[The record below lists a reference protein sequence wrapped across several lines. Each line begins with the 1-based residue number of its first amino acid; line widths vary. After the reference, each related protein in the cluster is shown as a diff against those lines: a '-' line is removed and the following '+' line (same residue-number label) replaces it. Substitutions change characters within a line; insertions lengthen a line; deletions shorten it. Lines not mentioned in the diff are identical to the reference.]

1 MKQNPLLIAVLV
13 LVVLGG
19 FVYYTRE
26 NPPDPESDTVP
37 LVRVDEAAVRKVTV
51 AKPGGETI
59 VVQRE
64 ADQPWKFGNGVTAPA
79 DESAIDLMITNLA
92 SLGASRVVQEETPD
106 WAPYGLDGDGQ
117 LRVTVETAEGDP
129 KSIIFGEDTPTGAS
143 VFARLDGDPRLFTT
157 FSYARDNFDK
167 TVFDW
172 RDKRLLRVDPNTTTT
187 LTLNVGPRRLKFAKQ
202 NEDWQIVEPA
212 NLRADQLAVGDLERE
227 LANARMSSVLA
238 EGDDGAANE
247 YSASKPYA
255 VAEIV
260 DSAGAHVL
268 TIAEG
273 GPSGYYAKSSDL
285 PGGVYEAP
293 ETLATSLDKGLDA
306 YRDRKLFDFGFG
318 DLSRINVRDSAKE
331 ASIVRRDDKW
341 ILSSDGDREVAAERV
356 QALIDSLRNL
366 SAVGFPANDAAAQSR
381 YGLDAP
387 VIEAETTLA
396 LDGATGEKVII
407 SDPSRSQVYAARVGE
422 GPTYEVEK
430 AAVDGIRQA
439 IDAVLAPAPAPAAPQ

>member
-26 NPPDPESDTVP
+26 NPPEPESDTVP
-37 LVRVDEAAVRKVTV
+37 LVRVSEAAIRKVTV
-51 AKPGGETI
+51 IKPDSETI

-64 ADQPWKFGNGVTAPA
+64 ADQPWTFGNGVAAPA
-79 DESAIDLMITNLA
+79 DDSAINLMITNLA
-92 SLGASRVVQEETPD
+92 SLDASRVVQEATVD

-117 LRVTVETAEGDP
+117 LRVTVETSEGDP
-129 KSIIFGEDTPTGAS
+129 KSIIFGEDTPTGSS

-172 RDKRLLRVDPNTTTT
+172 RDKRFLRVSADTTTT
-187 LTLNVGPRRLKFAKQ
+187 LSLEVGPRRLEFAKDGQ
-202 NEDWQIVEPA
+202 NWRIVEPA
-212 NLRADQLAVGDLERE
+212 DLRADRLAVADLERE
-227 LANARMSSVLA
+227 LSNARMSSVLA
-238 EGDDGAANE
+238 EGDEAAVSQF
-247 YSASKPYA
+247 SAARPYA

-260 DSAGAHVL
+260 DAAGSHVL

-293 ETLATSLDKGLDA
+293 ESLAASLDKDLAA

-318 DLSRINVRDSAKE
+318 DLSRIDVRDGDKRAAIE
-331 ASIVRRDDKW
+331 RQDDKW
-341 ILSSDGDREVAAERV
+341 LLSTDGGTEVAAEQV
-356 QALIDSLRNL
+356 QALIDSLRNI
-366 SAVGFPANDAAAQSR
+366 SAIGFPANDPAAQSR
-381 YGLDAP
+381 YGLGTP

-396 LDGATGEKVII
+396 LDGATVEKVVIT
-407 SDPSRSQVYAARVGE
+407 DPSQPQVYAARVGE

-430 AAVDGIRQA
+430 DATDKVRQA
-439 IDAVLAPAPAPAAPQ
+439 IDDILNPAASE

>member
-19 FVYYTRE
+19 FVYYTTE
-26 NPPDPESDTVP
+26 NPPEPESDTVP
-37 LVRVDEAAVRKVTV
+37 LVRAEEVAIRKVTV
-51 AKPGGETI
+51 IKPNSETI

-64 ADQPWKFGNGVTAPA
+64 ADQPWKFGNGVAAPT
-79 DESAIDLMITNLA
+79 DDSAINLMVTNLA
-92 SLGASRVVQEETPD
+92 SLDASRVVQDATVD

-117 LRVTVETAEGDP
+117 LRVTVETSEGDP
-129 KSIIFGEDTPTGAS
+129 KSIIFGEDTPTGSS

-172 RDKRLLRVDPNTTTT
+172 RDKRFLRVSADTTTA
-187 LTLNVGPRRLKFAKQ
+187 LSLDVGPRRLKFAKEGQ
-202 NEDWQIVEPA
+202 NWRIVEPTD
-212 NLRADQLAVGDLERE
+212 LRADRLAVGDLERE
-227 LANARMSSVLA
+227 LSNARMSSVLA
-238 EGDDGAANE
+238 EGDEAAVSQF
-247 YSASKPYA
+247 SAARPYA

-260 DSAGAHVL
+260 DASGSHVV

-293 ETLATSLDKGLDA
+293 ESLATSLDKDLA
-306 YRDRKLFDFGFG
+306 EYRDRKLFDFGFG
-318 DLSRINVRDSAKE
+318 DLSRIDVRDGDKRAAIE
-331 ASIVRRDDKW
+331 RQDDKW
-341 ILSSDGDREVAAERV
+341 LLSTDGGREVVAEQV
-356 QALIDSLRNL
+356 QALIDSLRNI
-366 SAVGFPANDAAAQSR
+366 SAIGFPANDAAAQRR
-381 YGLDAP
+381 YGLGTP

-396 LDGATGEKVII
+396 LDGATVEKVVIT
-407 SDPSRSQVYAARVGE
+407 DLSRPQVYAARVGE

-430 AAVDGIRQA
+430 DAADKVRQA
-439 IDAVLAPAPAPAAPQ
+439 IDDILNSTAPE